1 MSKSSS
7 RFSAAA
13 LVTFFGLVTVLTTY
27 GFASKDWLPVVAS
40 EHGVLVDG
48 VIAYLLITT
57 GVIFVIGHGVLI
69 CFVWRYSVP
78 DEDSSGEGSSDGS
91 TSRPAYKP
99 VSRKTEWKWALI
111 PVLVMAVVS
120 EVGVLFLGIPVFK
133 DVYGETPADAVQAE
147 VVAYQFGWFVR
158 YPGADGKFGRTD
170 PKLVHRTDNPVGLVE
185 EDPELAAA
193 AIGVVSR
200 SEAEGRLGDAL
211 AALTEA
217 LASAR
222 EVGEL
227 EAEVQ
232 LLEARTR
239 VALASGSAPELQRGL
254 YELGRASPEVVP
266 GLQRLELLLRGAIAA
281 NEGDHGGALE
291 LVRSIDPF
299 DDPRTERWRQAVRA
313 RACSMVRV

>member
-185 EDPELAAA
+185 EDPDAKDD
-193 AIGVVSR
+193 VVVPS
-200 SEAEGRLGDAL
+200 G
-211 AALTEA
+211 
-217 LASAR
+217 
-222 EVGEL
+222 
-227 EAEVQ
+227 
-232 LLEARTR
+232 LLFLPVDR
-239 VALASGSAPELQRGL
+239 VAFIRLRSHDVLHSFCIPQFRVKQDIVPGFTATTQFKPTKTGQFEIACAELCGLGHYEMRGL
-254 YELGRASPEVVP
+254 VDIQTVEEFESQLVE
-266 GLQRLELLLRGAIAA
+266 
-281 NEGDHGGALE
+281 EGPWFGDY
-291 LVRSIDPF
+291 
-299 DDPRTERWRQAVRA
+299 
-313 RACSMVRV
+313 